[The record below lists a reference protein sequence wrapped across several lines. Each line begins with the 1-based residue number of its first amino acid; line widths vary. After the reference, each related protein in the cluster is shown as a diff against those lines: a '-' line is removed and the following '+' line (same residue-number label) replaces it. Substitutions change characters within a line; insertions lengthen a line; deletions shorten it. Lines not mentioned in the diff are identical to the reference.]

1 MKINITSI
9 EAARNYE
16 QILHFI
22 RRAGQ
27 GTAVRKY
34 ADDIKRGLR
43 DFYHRANGP
52 VKWLKADYD
61 GGFEV
66 ISLTAKTEEEAE
78 DEFND
83 RYRYIYTPSQYDCTG
98 KPFTLSHKLFK
109 RGGRWMAYH
118 HYAIDV

>member
-9 EAARNYE
+9 EDARNYE
-16 QILHFI
+16 QTLHFI

-52 VKWLKADYD
+52 VKWLNAEYD
-61 GGFEV
+61 GGLEV
-66 ISLTAKTEEEAE
+66 IS
-78 DEFND
+78 
-83 RYRYIYTPSQYDCTG
+83 
-98 KPFTLSHKLFK
+98 
-109 RGGRWMAYH
+109 
-118 HYAIDV
+118 

>member
-9 EAARNYE
+9 EDARQYE

-27 GTAVRKY
+27 GAAVRKY
-34 ADDIKRGLR
+34 ADGIKRGLR
-43 DFYHRANGP
+43 DFYHRENGP
-52 VKWLKADYD
+52 IKRLKVDYD
-61 GGFEV
+61 SGFEV
-66 ISLTAKTEEEAE
+66 ISLTAKTEAEAE

-83 RYRYIYTPSQYDCTG
+83 CYRYIYTPSPYDCTG
-98 KPFTLSHKLFK
+98 QPFTLSHKLFK

-118 HYAIDV
+118 QYAIDV

>member
-9 EAARNYE
+9 EAARHYE
-16 QILHFI
+16 QELHFI

-27 GTAVRKY
+27 GAAVRKY
-34 ADDIKRGLR
+34 ADDIKRELR
-43 DFYHRANGP
+43 AFYHSANSP

-78 DEFND
+78 AEFND
-83 RYRYIYTPSQYDCTG
+83 RYRYIYTPSQYD
-98 KPFTLSHKLFK
+98 
-109 RGGRWMAYH
+109 
-118 HYAIDV
+118 